1 MSSSENSMEA
11 NLGRIVRENRQH
23 HVLDLLKS
31 ADAALEIIHLD
42 PARVQ
47 PLTLRDIA
55 AVRELLNRIA
65 SRTGDIQTSLF
76 GPQ

>member
-1 MSSSENSMEA
+1 MSVPDDSMEA
-11 NLGRIVRENRQH
+11 NLVRMTRDSRQH

-55 AVRELLNRIA
+55 AVRELLDRIHI
-65 SRTGDIQTSLF
+65 RTGDIQTSLF